1 MLHSGRVVADAC
13 IPINNALD
21 SNPGD
26 SNMMKMIL
34 LAGVAI
40 ATSLTFSADHADAF
54 GGRGY
59 ARRQARRAYYAPT
72 PVVVQRVY
80 APPVV
85 SYYSP
90 PVVSYSPAAV
100 YYQPP
105 VSVNVG
111 RYDSYYG
118 SGYYRSSYPT
128 YGGGVSIGIGW

>member
-1 MLHSGRVVADAC
+1 MLKIV
-13 IPINNALD
+13 
-21 SNPGD
+21 
-26 SNMMKMIL
+26 L

-59 ARRQARRAYYAPT
+59 ARRQARRVYYAPA

-80 APPVV
+80 AAPVVSHYSAPVV
-85 SYYSP
+85 SYYGA
-90 PVVSYSPAAV
+90 PVYH
-100 YYQPP
+100 QPP

-111 RYDSYYG
+111 RYGSYYG
-118 SGYYRSSYPT
+118 SGYYGSSYPS